1 MYLIESNFT
10 NISAEQSDD
19 KKLYLKGVFMES
31 ERQNRNG
38 REYKRAEIER
48 AVQKVNEAAAAGR
61 YVLGEL
67 DHPNHLTVNAEN
79 VSHKII
85 EMHMQGN
92 DAIGK
97 AEIITTVPKG
107 QIAKGLIEAGVQLG
121 VSSRGS
127 GSVNESTGI
136 VEGFEMVTV
145 DIVINP
151 SAINAFPES
160 VMEHL
165 EYFKHR
171 NEVMNLA
178 EAVIHDK
185 NAQIYFG
192 KEIKKFIESLSGK
205 K

>member
-1 MYLIESNFT
+1 MILTESNFN
-10 NISAEQSDD
+10 NIQTEKTDD
-19 KKLYLKGVFMES
+19 KKLYLKGVFLES
-31 ERQNRNG
+31 EQQNRNG
-38 REYKRAEIER
+38 RIYKRGEIER
-48 AVQKVNEAAAAGR
+48 AVQKVNEAAAEGR
-61 YVLGEL
+61 HICGEAE
-67 DHPNHLTVNAEN
+67 HPNNLNINIEN
-79 VSHKII
+79 ISHKLI

-92 DAIGK
+92 NAIGK
-97 AEIITTVPKG
+97 AQIIESVPKG
-107 QIAKGLIEAGVQLG
+107 QIIKGLLEAGIQLG

-127 GSVNESTGI
+127 GAVNESTGI

-145 DIVINP
+145 DIVFSP
-151 SAINAFPES
+151 SALTAYPS
-160 VMEHL
+160 AVMEHL